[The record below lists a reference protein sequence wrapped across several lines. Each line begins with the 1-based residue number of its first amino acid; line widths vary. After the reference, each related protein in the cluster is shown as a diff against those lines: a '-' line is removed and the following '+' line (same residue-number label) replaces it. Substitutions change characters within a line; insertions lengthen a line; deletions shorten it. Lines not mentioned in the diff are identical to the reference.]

1 MSPDCNWLP
10 LPVQVK
16 CHDDVQS
23 GVACIAQLNLQ
34 ASSFI
39 NCVSCEMALNLVSE
53 KITQFNR
60 SKIRRYT
67 IGNGVCLGRRNCLR
81 CEMALNLVSEKLLR
95 SKIQKYT
102 IGIGVCLGRRS
113 RQK

>member
-23 GVACIAQLNLQ
+23 GVACIAQLNLP

-39 NCVSCEMALNLVSE
+39 SCISCEMALNLVSE
-53 KITQFNR
+53 KITQF
-60 SKIRRYT
+60 KID
-67 IGNGVCLGRRNCLR
+67 L
-81 CEMALNLVSEKLLR
+81 
-95 SKIQKYT
+95 KYRDT
-102 IGIGVCLGRRS
+102 QLAMESVWEGETV
-113 RQK
+113 